1 MRCLNCGTEVL
12 AEAQFCPECGT
23 ALRVA
28 CASCGAANEPRYK
41 FCGQCGHAL
50 AAGDARRQSLRFA
63 SPQRYTPPHLAERI
77 LASRAMFERERK
89 HVTVLFADLKA
100 SMEFLADRD
109 PEDARELIDPL
120 LERMIDAVHRYE
132 GTVNQVMGD
141 GIMALFGAPLA
152 HEDHAVRACLAAI
165 RIQEAVRQY
174 ADGVQRAHGVPL
186 HVRVGINSGEV
197 VVRSIGSDLQM
208 DYTAVGQTTHLAAR
222 MEQMALPG
230 SILATV
236 NTVRLAEGYVKLRPL
251 GPVPIR
257 GLRDAVE
264 VYELIGAMPARTRL
278 EVAAVRGLTPFAGRS
293 GELAQLHAALDRA
306 AEGHGQVVGIVGE
319 PGVGKSRLTYEFAR
333 SDRAAGW
340 LVLAGSAPSLGRT
353 APYRP
358 VTDLLR
364 AYFDVGARD
373 THADIRDRVV
383 GRLAALDPALEAARP
398 ALLALLDL
406 PVEGETWALYEPQER
421 RRRTVDAVKRLLF
434 RISQVQPLIL
444 VFEDLHWADS
454 GTQAVLDGLVESVPM
469 APVLLVGTYRPDYRH
484 AWGARSYYTQLR
496 VDPLPTKTAGELLDL
511 LLAPDARADRLKQM
525 LIEST
530 GGNPFFLEETLR
542 TLVETGA
549 LVGERGGYRVASDL
563 GAVQVPVTVQAVL
576 GARIDRLPPEDKR
589 LLQTAAV
596 FGKDVPLTLLQ
607 AIDDTPEEALR
618 AGLARL
624 QAAEFL
630 YEARL
635 FPDVEYTFKHVLT
648 QEVAYG
654 SLLHEHRR
662 ALHARIVEAIERLA
676 GDRLEEQVDRLAHH
690 ALRANLWDKAVS
702 YAHRAGLTASARSAS
717 REAVAWVEQALA
729 ALEHLPES
737 REKIERAIDLRFDL
751 HSSLIPVGALR
762 RILDTLR
769 EAEAL
774 AQGLDD
780 RRRLGRVFAY
790 MATCYWWMGE
800 PRRAVESGERALA
813 IAAALED
820 PTLEALTNQRLGQAY
835 ATVAEYRRAIDILT
849 RHIERPRQAPI
860 QGRFGMAGLASATA
874 RAWIAWCLGNVG
886 EFAPAIRVASET
898 VRVAEAVGDRY
909 SLAVACA
916 GAGQPHLLQGNLDDA
931 ISWFER
937 SAQITRQAGFVPLF
951 LLTAS
956 DLGLAY
962 ARSGRVAE
970 GLVLLEQV
978 VEQSSRIEVVPT
990 HTRAQ
995 MYIADAYLLAGRLAE
1010 ARKAAGRALDLIR
1023 RHDQRFGEPETLKIL
1038 GDIHAAEDAHA
1049 EADTCYREA
1058 LALAERLE
1066 MRPLVAR
1073 CELARGVLHARA
1085 GRRAEA
1091 VTTLARAQATLAG
1104 LGMSRWADEAS
1115 AALAAVREPSPAQAG
1130 ELFEPSR
1137 PDFHADPYPFYHR
1150 LRAADPVHRTR
1161 QGFWVLTRYADVE
1174 GALRDSR
1181 LGREGPDHMLAAVY
1195 GEDPDAKVTRP
1206 LVFRDPPAHTRL
1218 RGLVSKAFTP
1228 RVVEGMRGHIADI
1241 VDRLLGR
1248 VRDAGEMDVIADL
1261 AYPLPVTVICEMLG
1275 VPVADHGTITQW
1287 SGDIARSLDALGQA
1301 SDRDIVRRGR
1311 LARHALAEYFRGLIP
1326 ERRRR
1331 PTADLLGHLIA
1342 VEEQGDQLTEEEL
1355 LATCVLL
1362 FIAGHET
1369 TVNLIGNGVLALLRH
1384 PEQLEM
1390 LRGEPG
1396 LLPRAIEEL
1405 LRYDSPVQR
1414 TARIAKTDIE
1424 LAGKRIPAGALVVV
1438 AIGAANRDPE
1448 RFPEPDRL
1456 DIARPDNDHLA
1467 FGAGIHFCLGA
1478 PLARVEAAVALGA
1491 LLERMPRLRL
1501 AIETPQWR
1509 ESSTLRGLRALPVSF

>member
-1 MRCLNCGTEVL
+1 
-12 AEAQFCPECGT
+12 
-23 ALRVA
+23 
-28 CASCGAANEPRYK
+28 
-41 FCGQCGHAL
+41 
-50 AAGDARRQSLRFA
+50 
-63 SPQRYTPPHLAERI
+63 
-77 LASRAMFERERK
+77 
-89 HVTVLFADLKA
+89 
-100 SMEFLADRD
+100 
-109 PEDARELIDPL
+109 
-120 LERMIDAVHRYE
+120 MIDAVHRYE

-152 HEDHAVRACLAAI
+152 HEDHAVRACLAAL
-165 RIQEAVRQY
+165 RIQESVGQY
-174 ADGVQRAHGVPL
+174 AEGVQRAHGVPL

-197 VVRSIGSDLQM
+197 VVRSIGTDLQM

-264 VYELIGAMPARTRL
+264 VYELTGAMPARTRL

-293 GELAQLHAALDRA
+293 GELAQLHAALERA
-306 AEGHGQVVGIVGE
+306 GEGHGQVVGIVGE

-340 LVLAGSAPSLGRT
+340 LVLAGSAPWLGRT
-353 APYRP
+353 TPYRP

-364 AYFDVGARD
+364 AYFDVAERD

-383 GRLAALDPALEAARP
+383 ARLAALDPALDAARP

-406 PVEGETWALYEPQER
+406 PVEGDTWAVYEPQER

-434 RISQVQPLIL
+434 RISQGRPLIL
-444 VFEDLHWADS
+444 VFEDLHWVDS

-496 VDPLPTKTAGELLDL
+496 VDPLPSKTAGELLDL
-511 LLAPDARADRLKQM
+511 LLAADARADRLKGM

-530 GGNPFFLEETLR
+530 GGNPFFLEETVR

-607 AIDDTPEEALR
+607 AIDDTPEGALR

-676 GDRLEEQVDRLAHH
+676 GDRVEEHVDRLAHH

-729 ALEHLPES
+729 ALDHLPES
-737 REKIERAIDLRFDL
+737 REKLERAIDLRFDL
-751 HSSLIPVGALR
+751 HSSLIPLGALR

-774 AQGLDD
+774 AQALDD

-820 PTLEALTNQRLGQAY
+820 PALEALTNQRLGQAY

-886 EFAPAIRVASET
+886 EFATAIRVADET

-931 ISWFER
+931 IAWLER

-978 VEQSSRIEVVPT
+978 VEQSGRIEVVPT

-995 MYIADAYLLAGRLAE
+995 MYIAEAYLLAGRAADARQAAE
-1010 ARKAAGRALDLIR
+1010 RALDLIR

-1038 GDIHAAEDAHA
+1038 GDVHAAAEPDAPAPA
-1049 EADTCYREA
+1049 EACYREA
-1058 LALAERLE
+1058 LALAARLE

-1073 CELARGVLHARA
+1073 CELALGALLLRA

-1091 VTTLARAQATLAG
+1091 AATLARARATLAE
-1104 LGMSRWADEAS
+1104 LGMRRWADQAAATS
-1115 AALAAVREPSPAQAG
+1115 AAVVEPVTDRLE
-1130 ELFEPSR
+1130 ELFDPSR

-1161 QGFWVLTRYADVE
+1161 QGFWVLTRYADVDA
-1174 GALRDSR
+1174 ALRDPR
-1181 LGREGPDHMLAAVY
+1181 LGREGSERMLGAVY

-1206 LVFRDPPAHTRL
+1206 MVFRDPPAHTRL

-1228 RVVEGMRGHIADI
+1228 RVAESLRGHITDI
-1241 VDRLLGR
+1241 VGRLLDR
-1248 VRDAGEMDVIADL
+1248 VQGAGAMDVIADL

-1275 VPVADHGTITQW
+1275 VPAADHGTVTQW
-1287 SGDIARSLDALGQA
+1287 SADIARSLDALGQA
-1301 SDRDIVRRGR
+1301 SDREIVRRGR

-1326 ERRRR
+1326 ERRHR
-1331 PTADLLGHLIA
+1331 PTTDLLGHLIA
-1342 VEEQGDQLTEEEL
+1342 VEEQGDRLTEDEL

-1362 FIAGHET
+1362 FIAGHDT
-1369 TVNLIGNGVLALLRH
+1369 TVNLIGNGLLALLRH
-1384 PEQLEM
+1384 PEQLQL
-1390 LRGEPG
+1390 LRADAK
-1396 LLPRAIEEL
+1396 LLPAAVEEL

-1414 TARIAKTDIE
+1414 TARIARDEIE
-1424 LAGKRIPAGALVVV
+1424 LGGKRIPPGAMVV
-1438 AIGAANRDPE
+1438 AALGAANRDPE
-1448 RFPEPDRL
+1448 RFAEPDRL
-1456 DIARPDNDHLA
+1456 HLSRPDNDHLA
-1467 FGAGIHFCLGA
+1467 FGSGIHFCLGA
-1478 PLARVEAAVALGA
+1478 PLARVEAAVALGS

-1501 AIETPQWR
+1501 GSDTPEWR
-1509 ESSTLRGLRALPVSF
+1509 ESSTLRGLRALPVAF